1 MNCLNGMFRVLL
13 AEGGVTFSTSHFD
26 AVKSVT
32 VSDEGYEFEFPEGY
46 FDKGELLSGGDKA
59 AIVIMSLLGFGLAV
73 TALYYLILIFRAHQ
87 EQLRSSLSGEEFQ
100 LEGDKAQ
107 SGEGLEVHKIYKQKS
122 GGMFSSPLND
132 N

>member
-73 TALYYLILIFRAHQ
+73 TALYYLILIFRAHK
-87 EQLRSSLSGEEFQ
+87 EQLRSSSSTDEPMEV
-100 LEGDKAQ
+100 EKTQ
-107 SGEGLEVHKIYKQKS
+107 SEVLEVDKIYKEKRGS
-122 GGMFSSPLND
+122 VFAFTLN
-132 N
+132 